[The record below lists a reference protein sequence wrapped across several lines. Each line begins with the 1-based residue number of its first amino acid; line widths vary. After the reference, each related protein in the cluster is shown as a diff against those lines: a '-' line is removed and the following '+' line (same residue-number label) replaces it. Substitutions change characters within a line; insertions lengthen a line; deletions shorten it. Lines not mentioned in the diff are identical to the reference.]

1 VAVVR
6 SIWAL
11 NCLGGSLTLD
21 CEKVKKEV
29 VNWGRWGLP
38 KRMGNTTVAFLR
50 LKGRAVTVSKVS
62 NGWILVGAVT
72 VFNDDKVFR
81 P

>member
-1 VAVVR
+1 VAVIG

-11 NCLGGSLTLD
+11 NWLEGSLTLD

-38 KRMGNTTVAFLR
+38 GRMANTTVAFSRLR
-50 LKGRAVTVSKVS
+50 GRAVTVSKVFD
-62 NGWILVGAVT
+62 GWILVGAVT
-72 VFNDDKVFR
+72 VFDDDEVFR

>member
-1 VAVVR
+1 MAVVG

-11 NCLGGSLTLD
+11 NWLGGSLTLD
-21 CEKVKKEV
+21 CEKVEKEV

-38 KRMGNTTVAFLR
+38 ERIGNTTVAFSRLR
-50 LKGRAVTVSKVS
+50 GRAVTVSKVS
-62 NGWILVGAVT
+62 DGWILVGAVT
-72 VFNDDKVFR
+72 VFDDDKVFR

>member
-1 VAVVR
+1 MAVVR

-11 NCLGGSLTLD
+11 NWLEGSLTLD
-21 CEKVKKEV
+21 YEKVEKEV

-38 KRMGNTTVAFLR
+38 RRMGNITVAFLR
-50 LKGRAVTVSKVS
+50 LRGRAVTVSKVS
-62 NGWILVGAVT
+62 DGWILVGAVT
-72 VFNDDKVFR
+72 VFDDDKVFR

>member
-1 VAVVR
+1 MAVVE

-11 NCLGGSLTLD
+11 NWLGGSLTLD
-21 CEKVKKEV
+21 CEKVKKEM

-38 KRMGNTTVAFLR
+38 GRMGNTTVAFSRLR
-50 LKGRAVTVSKVS
+50 DWAVTVSKVS
-62 NGWILVGAVT
+62 DGWILVGAVT
-72 VFNDDKVFR
+72 VFDDDKVFR